1 MAGTVTFGQHTVR
14 RASRLERTGVLQQL
28 ELEDQ
33 VAVLDHRRPAD
44 KTLDAPVGA
53 LHVVGRDVA
62 VGHGGD
68 GIRAGW
74 IDASYL
80 HLLGILNI
88 SRKALLVIGLTF
100 ASACGAVDAADRS
113 TTTPSTPAS
122 APEPS
127 LPVTL
132 ADAHGDVVTV
142 ESIDRIIPL
151 DGDLAEVVFA
161 LGLGVRVVASDLSA
175 TFPPEADALPEIGY
189 QRSLSAEPIAA
200 FEPTV
205 LLATDLAGPP
215 ETLDQLRDLDYPL
228 VMIDRPIDA
237 TGPATKIR
245 EVAEALGVPER
256 GEALARDVQATIDA
270 ASEAGAAAAAAGDRP
285 RVMAL
290 YLRGERVQFVFGKNS
305 GLDWVIAA
313 AGAIDVGTELGV
325 VDNAPLTAESVLEAA
340 PDVFLVSTTGLESVG
355 GLDGLLAIPG
365 IAQTPAGEATRVITH
380 PDQYLFLGGPRA
392 GMLLAELVG
401 ELHPAPVPKPRHPI
415 RRPRHQETDQ

>member
-1 MAGTVTFGQHTVR
+1 V
-14 RASRLERTGVLQQL
+14 
-28 ELEDQ
+28 
-33 VAVLDHRRPAD
+33 
-44 KTLDAPVGA
+44 
-53 LHVVGRDVA
+53 
-62 VGHGGD
+62 
-68 GIRAGW
+68 
-74 IDASYL
+74 
-80 HLLGILNI
+80 N
-88 SRKALLVIGLTF
+88 RKALLVIGLTL
-100 ASACGAVDAADRS
+100 ASACGGVDAADS
-113 TTTPSTPAS
+113 TTAPAS
-122 APEPS
+122 SIRTGPESTAPAIEPD

-142 ESIDRIIPL
+142 ESIERIIPL

-161 LGLGVRVVASDLSA
+161 LGLGDRVVATDLSA

-205 LLATDLAGPP
+205 LLATDLAGPA
-215 ETLDQLRDLDYPL
+215 ETIDQLRDLGYPL

-237 TGPATKIR
+237 SGPATKIR

-256 GEALARDVQATIDA
+256 GEALAGDVQAAIDA
-270 ASEAGAAAAAAGDRP
+270 ASEAGAAAAGDRP

-305 GLDWVIAA
+305 GLDWVIEA

-325 VDNAPLTAESVLEAA
+325 VDNAQLTAESVVRAA

-365 IAQTPAGEATRVITH
+365 IAQTPAGEAARVIAH
-380 PDQYLFLGGPRA
+380 PDQYLFGGGPRA

-401 ELHPAPVPKPRHPI
+401 QLHPGI
-415 RRPRHQETDQ
+415 GSETRPHDPTTSTSGD

>member
-1 MAGTVTFGQHTVR
+1 M
-14 RASRLERTGVLQQL
+14 S
-28 ELEDQ
+28 
-33 VAVLDHRRPAD
+33 
-44 KTLDAPVGA
+44 
-53 LHVVGRDVA
+53 
-62 VGHGGD
+62 
-68 GIRAGW
+68 W
-74 IDASYL
+74 
-80 HLLGILNI
+80 
-88 SRKALLVIGLTF
+88 KALLVVGLMF
-100 ASACGAVDAADRS
+100 ASACGGVDAAGRS
-113 TTTPSTPAS
+113 DTTQSAASTAPSAS
-122 APEPS
+122 ATAPAVAVEPS
-127 LPVTL
+127 LPFTL

-161 LGLGVRVVASDLSA
+161 LGLGDRVVATDLSA

-215 ETLDQLRDLDYPL
+215 ETLDQLRDLGYPV

-256 GEALARDVQATIDA
+256 GESLARDVQAEIDA

-290 YLRGERVQFVFGKNS
+290 YLRGERVQIVFGKNS
-305 GLDWVIAA
+305 GLDWVISA

-365 IAQTPAGEATRVITH
+365 IAQTPAGEAARVITH
-380 PDQYLFLGGPRA
+380 PDQYLFGGGPRA

-401 ELHPAPVPKPRHPI
+401 ELHPGTGSDA
-415 RRPRHQETDQ
+415 RPHDPTTSTPGD

>member
-1 MAGTVTFGQHTVR
+1 M
-14 RASRLERTGVLQQL
+14 
-28 ELEDQ
+28 
-33 VAVLDHRRPAD
+33 
-44 KTLDAPVGA
+44 
-53 LHVVGRDVA
+53 
-62 VGHGGD
+62 
-68 GIRAGW
+68 
-74 IDASYL
+74 
-80 HLLGILNI
+80 
-88 SRKALLVIGLTF
+88 
-100 ASACGAVDAADRS
+100 
-113 TTTPSTPAS
+113 
-122 APEPS
+122 
-127 LPVTL
+127 
-132 ADAHGDVVTV
+132 
-142 ESIDRIIPL
+142 
-151 DGDLAEVVFA
+151 FA
-161 LGLGVRVVASDLSA
+161 LGLGDRVVATDLSA

-215 ETLDQLRDLDYPL
+215 ETLDQLRDLGYPL

-365 IAQTPAGEATRVITH
+365 IAQTPAGEAARVITH
-380 PDQYLFLGGPRA
+380 PDQYLFGGGREPGCCSLSWSA
-392 GMLLAELVG
+392 SCI
-401 ELHPAPVPKPRHPI
+401 PAPVPKPRQPI

>member
-1 MAGTVTFGQHTVR
+1 VTRKGLL
-14 RASRLERTGVLQQL
+14 AIVL
-28 ELEDQ
+28 
-33 VAVLDHRRPAD
+33 
-44 KTLDAPVGA
+44 A
-53 LHVVGRDVA
+53 LV
-62 VGHGGD
+62 
-68 GIRAGW
+68 
-74 IDASYL
+74 
-80 HLLGILNI
+80 
-88 SRKALLVIGLTF
+88 
-100 ASACGAVDAADRS
+100 SACGGVDAAD
-113 TTTPSTPAS
+113 TTTSPSAVPSTPESTSPS
-122 APEPS
+122 AVEPS

-132 ADAHGDVVTV
+132 ADANGDVVTV

-161 LGLGVRVVASDLSA
+161 LGLGDRVVATDLSA

-215 ETLDQLRDLDYPL
+215 ETLDQLRGIGYPL

-237 TGPATKIR
+237 SGPATKIR
-245 EVAEALGVPER
+245 EVAQALGVPER

-270 ASEAGAAAAAAGDRP
+270 ASEAGAAAAAAGGRP

-305 GLDWVIAA
+305 GLDWVIEA
-313 AGAIDVGTELGV
+313 AGSIDVGTELGV

-340 PDVFLVSTTGLESVG
+340 PDVFLLSTTGLESVG

-365 IAQTPAGEATRVITH
+365 IAQTPAGEAARVITH
-380 PDQYLFLGGPRA
+380 PDQYLFGS
-392 GMLLAELVG
+392 ET
-401 ELHPAPVPKPRHPI
+401 
-415 RRPRHQETDQ
+415 RPQDPTTSTTGD

>member
-1 MAGTVTFGQHTVR
+1 M
-14 RASRLERTGVLQQL
+14 
-28 ELEDQ
+28 
-33 VAVLDHRRPAD
+33 
-44 KTLDAPVGA
+44 VG
-53 LHVVGRDVA
+53 LT
-62 VGHGGD
+62 
-68 GIRAGW
+68 
-74 IDASYL
+74 
-80 HLLGILNI
+80 
-88 SRKALLVIGLTF
+88 LVIGVRR
-100 ASACGAVDAADRS
+100 SGCRGALDDVAGRRQSVPEPTSPPAA
-113 TTTPSTPAS
+113 
-122 APEPS
+122 EPS

-161 LGLGVRVVASDLSA
+161 LGLGDRVVATDLSA

-205 LLATDLAGPP
+205 LLATDLAGPA
-215 ETLDQLRDLDYPL
+215 ETLDQLRDLGYPL

-237 TGPATKIR
+237 SGPATKIR

-256 GEALARDVQATIDA
+256 GEALARDVQAAIDA
-270 ASEAGAAAAAAGDRP
+270 ATEAGAAAAAGGDRP

-365 IAQTPAGEATRVITH
+365 IAQTPAGEAARVITH
-380 PDQYLFLGGPRA
+380 PDQYLFGGGPRA

-401 ELHPAPVPKPRHPI
+401 ELHPGTGSEA
-415 RRPRHQETDQ
+415 RPQDPTTSTSGD